1 MVKTPPF
8 HVFHPPSRSLAPRI
22 SHQSLPVSTS
32 SVASAKE
39 EPSRSSLRL
48 HIKLP
53 TPSHH
58 RLPLLPGNPRR
69 ARNADAVVVHRSRYI
84 SFSDINIIFEHAQL
98 VHGHPKRTRL
108 YAIFV

>member
-39 EPSRSSLRL
+39 EPSHPVAKRLFPKLIPPLFTHICVISIAIAVIITIAIMTLVIYVVDDIAQVWNLALIDQFLRVR
-48 HIKLP
+48 H
-53 TPSHH
+53 
-58 RLPLLPGNPRR
+58 
-69 ARNADAVVVHRSRYI
+69 
-84 SFSDINIIFEHAQL
+84 
-98 VHGHPKRTRL
+98 
-108 YAIFV
+108 